1 VAGVSEVAGE
11 RVSGAAGAA
20 GTNNGLAEVVVPGW
34 LAAGRAGAGPGAGL
48 PGRQGV
54 RPGGGQLIRPGR
66 EAGDVGP
73 GGRRQ
78 AGQRVLAR
86 IADDGHGL
94 WGESGPAGPQEQRG
108 LEWPLI
114 TRHVRYGPV
123 T

>member
-1 VAGVSEVAGE
+1 VAGE

-20 GTNNGLAEVVVPGW
+20 GTDNGLAVVVPGW
-34 LAAGRAGAGPGAGL
+34 IAAGRVGAGPGAGL

-54 RPGGGQLIRPGR
+54 RAGGGQLIRPGR
-66 EAGDVGP
+66 EAGDIGP
-73 GGRRQ
+73 GGRRR

-94 WGESGPAGPQEQRG
+94 RGESGPAGPQEQRD
-108 LEWPLI
+108 LEWPVI
-114 TRHVRYGPV
+114 TRRVLYGPV